1 MADTIQ
7 VEKREK
13 IGKLHNRRLRVEGR
27 VPAVLYGHG
36 EDPVHLVMPAD
47 QLRATLRHHAQVVQ
61 LDGAA
66 DGQALLQEIQW
77 DTFQQHIMHVD
88 LLRVVKGERITVTVP
103 VHTHG
108 TAPGDA
114 EGGITEQVLHE
125 VEIETA
131 PAFIP
136 EELRIEINGLEL
148 HDSLYVK
155 DLEGLPEEASYVTPE
170 DELVVHCIEP
180 TAPVEEEEDALGT
193 AGAEPEVIG
202 ESDEEDKDE
211 EASEG

>member
-1 MADTIQ
+1 MAETIQ
-7 VEKREK
+7 VQKREK

-36 EDPVHLVMPAD
+36 EDPVHLIMPAD
-47 QLRATLRHHAQVVQ
+47 QLRATLRHKAQVVQ
-61 LDGAA
+61 LNGAA
-66 DGQALLQEIQW
+66 DGQALLQDIQW
-77 DTFQQHIMHVD
+77 DVFQQHILHVD
-88 LLRVVKGERITVTVP
+88 LLRVIKGERITVTVP

-114 EGGITEQVLHE
+114 DGGITEQVLHE

-136 EELRIEINGLEL
+136 EELRMEINELKL

-155 DLEGLPEEASYVTPE
+155 DLAGMPEGASFVTPE

-180 TAPVEEEEDALGT
+180 SAPVEVEGEALGA

-202 ESDEEDKDE
+202 ESDDEKAE